1 MHDQNSTHNERNHK
15 VTGPNDAPRH
25 EDQYFDSPEA
35 QKQPQKI
42 ILSVLMSTRKMFTL
56 LVTPPGPPTQKYQ
69 KLGSPGPPGAHN
81 LHAGV
86 FRHGEKD
93 FDSPEA

>member
-1 MHDQNSTHNERNHK
+1 
-15 VTGPNDAPRH
+15 
-25 EDQYFDSPEA
+25 
-35 QKQPQKI
+35 
-42 ILSVLMSTRKMFTL
+42 MSTRKMFAL

-81 LHAGV
+81 LHAGF

-93 FDSPEA
+93 FDGPGDQKATKK

>member
-1 MHDQNSTHNERNHK
+1 
-15 VTGPNDAPRH
+15 
-25 EDQYFDSPEA
+25 
-35 QKQPQKI
+35 
-42 ILSVLMSTRKMFTL
+42 MFTL
-56 LVTPPGPPTQKYQ
+56 LVTPPAPPTQKNQ

-93 FDSPEA
+93 FDDPRAQKATKKFKKPILRSFFMCWTF